1 MSVGNQTAGPSTST
15 STSTSNDN
23 FIAIFNVASTEYQRV
38 TGNRL
43 DNHPFAA
50 QLNACHTPNAVSDI
64 FRSQTQAFAQFSKG
78 DEKLMAWLDPIV
90 HILFTF
96 SATLGEGIGL
106 VSGLDSFTITVL

>member
-1 MSVGNQTAGPSTST
+1 MSAANQSAGPSTS
-15 STSTSNDN
+15 SSDHN

-50 QLNACHTPNAVSDI
+50 QLDACHSPKAVSDI
-64 FRSQTQAFAQFSKG
+64 LRTQTQAFAKFSKG

-90 HILFTF
+90 HILFIF
-96 SATLGEGIGL
+96 SATLGEGVGL
-106 VSGLDSFTITVL
+106 VSGLDSFAITAV